1 MDSKPMLLTTIDNP
15 FHPGTQFAEWFAFD
29 IRNGYNTLG
38 YLARVAD
45 YGFDMSPAAES
56 DAIARAQR
64 EIVDINP
71 LGIWTLVPSVVEE
84 TPISE
89 DSEPE
94 T

>member
-1 MDSKPMLLTTIDNP
+1 MDSKPMLLTTVDNP
-15 FHPGTQFAEWFAFD
+15 FHPGTQFKEWFAFD
-29 IRNGYNTLG
+29 IRKGYNTLG

-56 DAIARAQR
+56 DVIARAQR

-71 LGIWTLVPSVVEE
+71 LGIWTLVPSTVEE
-84 TPISE
+84 SPLPE

>member
-29 IRNGYNTLG
+29 IRKGYNTLG

-71 LGIWTLVPSVVEE
+71 LGIWTLVPSTVEE
-84 TPISE
+84 SPLPE
-89 DSEPE
+89 NLEPE